1 MYGCPLGGHATVAQ
15 RAEYVGVGGRRDT
28 DMDKVMAKLGPMPRI
43 LCWKCRKL
51 TPFELDHCQHCG
63 SAFAGGTGGAY
74 GSGRSINS
82 RIGPVARGSSK
93 ARGRNLT
100 QVFEDLQRVREID
113 GPSRGRQK
121 AVPRGKEVFVELYQ
135 CPACGRI
142 VSEEA
147 TDCECGVRFGEP
159 TTLTFACPECGSTM
173 PSGSG
178 GCPVCGV
185 TFGPAGDLDVFV
197 YSCPQ
202 CGSPSDAT
210 NLRFENRLISD
221 LSPER
226 VICSVDGFAPV
237 EGNRTHDEAETPAHR
252 DEEDVL
258 PR

>member
-185 TFGPAGDLDVFV
+185 TFGPAGDLDLLV
-197 YSCPQ
+197 YSCPR
-202 CGSPSDAT
+202 CGSRVASDQA
-210 NLRFENRLISD
+210 R
-221 LSPER
+221 
-226 VICSVDGFAPV
+226 CSCGVWFA
-237 EGNRTHDEAETPAHR
+237 E
-252 DEEDVL
+252 
-258 PR
+258 

>member
-1 MYGCPLGGHATVAQ
+1 
-15 RAEYVGVGGRRDT
+15 
-28 DMDKVMAKLGPMPRI
+28 MAKLGPMPRI

-74 GSGRSINS
+74 GSGRSVNS

-113 GPSRGRQK
+113 GPSWGQRK
-121 AVPRGKEVFVELYQ
+121 ARPRGKEVFVELYQ
-135 CPACGRI
+135 CPSCGRI

-147 TDCECGVRFGEP
+147 TDCECGVRFAES
-159 TTLTFACPECGSTM
+159 TTLPFACPECGATV

-185 TFGPAGDLDVFV
+185 TFGPAGDLDLLV
-197 YSCPQ
+197 YASRPTKPAAPAA

-210 NLRFENRLISD
+210 NLRFENRPISD
-221 LSPER
+221 LSPNR
-226 VICSVDGFAPV
+226 VICSVDGFAPD
-237 EGNRTHDEAETPAHR
+237 ERNRTP
-252 DEEDVL
+252 
-258 PR
+258 

>member
-1 MYGCPLGGHATVAQ
+1 
-15 RAEYVGVGGRRDT
+15 
-28 DMDKVMAKLGPMPRI
+28 MDKVMAKLGPMPRI

-74 GSGRSINS
+74 GSGRSVNS

-113 GPSRGRQK
+113 GPSWGQRK
-121 AVPRGKEVFVELYQ
+121 ARPRGKEVFVELYQ
-135 CPACGRI
+135 CPSCGRI

-147 TDCECGVRFGEP
+147 TDCECGVRFAES
-159 TTLTFACPECGSTM
+159 TTLPFACPECGATV

-185 TFGPAGDLDVFV
+185 TFGPA
-197 YSCPQ
+197 SRPTKPAAPAA

-210 NLRFENRLISD
+210 NLRFENRPISD
-221 LSPER
+221 LSPNR
-226 VICSVDGFAPV
+226 VICSVDGFAPD
-237 EGNRTHDEAETPAHR
+237 ERNRTP
-252 DEEDVL
+252 
-258 PR
+258 